1 VFLKFILAIA
11 MGIISFPV
19 LGKTAFNNSQL
30 TPVKMWVMTS
40 AFTLLHLSKCKT
52 LGIFDSVANSFVEAT

>member
-1 VFLKFILAIA
+1 

-52 LGIFDSVANSFVEAT
+52 LGIFDSLANSFVEAT